1 MARQP
6 KKSSTTSSKSATS
19 TKSAKSAPKSSTST
33 KSTDLGL
40 SDLRLRLNFLEKENE
55 KLLKQIEKNR
65 SELHNL
71 NESIQ
76 EVGQKI
82 AARSAPLMQKMLEI
96 DNKIHELFAEIL
108 TGRKLGKKSRKDIE
122 SVYYSLQ
129 ASGVISPR
137 LSPTTETK
145 NMFDEFEFDNVN
157 TEDWGDPRDRE
168 ERSRGFGKKEAP
180 QPDRDELKKIR
191 QLYLRLAETFHPDKV
206 ADEADR
212 EYCTEVMKEINE
224 AYQSG
229 DLAKLLAIEKQQ
241 ELGEIINRDSA
252 DDVTRRCAKVEAENA
267 FLKNQLTSLK
277 QELRLTKKT
286 DQGAMTTEFK
296 RMQKYGIDPI
306 EAALSEV
313 EAQIGIIEQVQ
324 KFVSDFRDRRIT
336 IKDFLKGPAQIMQ
349 PQELSEEELL
359 FDFLSRY

>member
-1 MARQP
+1 MARKP
-6 KKSSTTSSKSATS
+6 KQSA
-19 TKSAKSAPKSSTST
+19 ST
-33 KSTDLGL
+33 KSTTKSTKYTKSTVSFKSNDLGL

-65 SELHNL
+65 TELHNL
-71 NESIQ
+71 NESIE
-76 EVGQKI
+76 EVGRQI
-82 AARSAPLMQKMLEI
+82 ALRTAPLMQKVMEI
-96 DNKIHELFAEIL
+96 DNKIHELFTEIL

-129 ASGVISPR
+129 VGGVISPR
-137 LSPTTETK
+137 FEAFSQKK
-145 NMFDEFEFDNVN
+145 NMFDEFDFDNVE
-157 TEDWGDPRDRE
+157 TEDWGDPREHQE

-241 ELGEIINRDSA
+241 ELGEIINRDSS
-252 DDVTRRCAKVEAENA
+252 DDITRRCAKVESENA
-267 FLKNQLTSLK
+267 FLKNQLESLK
-277 QELRLTKKT
+277 QQLRSTKNT
-286 DQGAMTTEFK
+286 EQGAMTSEFK
-296 RMQKYGIDPI
+296 RMKKHGVDPI
-306 EAALSEV
+306 EVALSEV
-313 EAQIGIIEQVQ
+313 EAQIGVVEHVQ
-324 KFVSDFRDRRIT
+324 QFVSDFRDRRIT
-336 IKDFLKGPAQIMQ
+336 IKDFLKGPSQIMQ
-349 PQELSEEELL
+349 PQELSDEELL
-359 FDFLSRY
+359 FEFLSRY

>member
-1 MARQP
+1 MARKP
-6 KKSSTTSSKSATS
+6 KKASTTSTS
-19 TKSAKSAPKSSTST
+19 PKSAKSG
-33 KSTDLGL
+33 DLGL

-65 SELHNL
+65 TELHNL

-76 EVGQKI
+76 EVGQQI
-82 AARSAPLMQKMLEI
+82 AERSAPLMQKMLEI
-96 DNKIHELFAEIL
+96 DNKIHELFTEIL

-129 ASGVISPR
+129 ASGMISPR
-137 LSPTTETK
+137 LSPLGAEDPFEEDADDAET
-145 NMFDEFEFDNVN
+145 DWRHH
-157 TEDWGDPRDRE
+157 EDDQKQ
-168 ERSRGFGKKEAP
+168 RSRGFGKQEAP

-191 QLYLRLAETFHPDKV
+191 QLYLRLAEIFHPDKV

-241 ELGEIINRDSA
+241 ELGEIINRDSS
-252 DDVTRRCAKVEAENA
+252 DDVMRRCAKVESENS
-267 FLKNQLTSLK
+267 FLKNQLENLK
-277 QELRLTKKT
+277 QQLRSTKNT
-286 DQGAMTTEFK
+286 QQGAMTTEFK
-296 RMQKYGIDPI
+296 RMKKHGVDPI
-306 EAALSEV
+306 EIAMSELETQLGV
-313 EAQIGIIEQVQ
+313 FEKVQ
-324 KFVSDFRDRRIT
+324 QFVSDFRDRRIT
-336 IKDFLKGPAQIMQ
+336 IKDFLKGPSQIMQ

-359 FDFLSRY
+359 LEFLSRY

>member
-6 KKSSTTSSKSATS
+6 KKSSPKSTTS
-19 TKSAKSAPKSSTST
+19 PKSSVST

-65 SELHNL
+65 SELNNL

-76 EVGQKI
+76 EIGRQI
-82 AARSAPLMQKMLEI
+82 TQRTAPLMQKVMEI
-96 DNKIHELFAEIL
+96 DNKIHELFTEIF

-129 ASGVISPR
+129 AGGIISPR
-137 LSPTTETK
+137 LSPFTQVK
-145 NMFDEFEFDNVN
+145 DIFDEFNFDNVE
-157 TEDWGDPRDRE
+157 TEDWGDPREQE
-168 ERSRGFGKKEAP
+168 ERSRGFGFGKKEAA

-191 QLYLRLAETFHPDKV
+191 QLYLKLAETFHPDKV

-241 ELGEIINRDSA
+241 ELGEIINRDSS
-252 DDVTRRCAKVEAENA
+252 DDITRRCAKVESENS
-267 FLKNQLTSLK
+267 FLKNQLENLK
-277 QELRLTKKT
+277 QELRSTKKT
-286 DQGAMTTEFK
+286 DQGAMTSEFK
-296 RMQKYGIDPI
+296 RMKKYGVDPI
-306 EAALSEV
+306 EVAMSQV
-313 EAQIGIIEQVQ
+313 EAQIGVVEQVQ
-324 KFVSDFRDRRIT
+324 QFVSDFRDRRIT
-336 IKDFLKGPAQIMQ
+336 IKDFLKGPSQLMQ

-359 FDFLSRY
+359 LEFLSRY